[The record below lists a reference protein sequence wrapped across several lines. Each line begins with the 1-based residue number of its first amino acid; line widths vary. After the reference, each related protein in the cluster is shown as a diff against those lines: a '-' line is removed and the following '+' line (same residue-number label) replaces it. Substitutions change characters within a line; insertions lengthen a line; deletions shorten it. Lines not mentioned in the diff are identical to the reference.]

1 MTEVQERNYYELLG
15 VERGASEDE
24 IRASYKE
31 LARIF
36 HPDSNFFSDIIADP
50 VDNGEAD
57 TFKLITEAYRVLNDI
72 KRRAEYDTTLSPVL
86 REWNEVSEGQA
97 PLQVVPS
104 DFSQVGPKSGS
115 PLVNKAPPRTVFK
128 TEQCRRVSRVD
139 EIRNVPSVLDLC
151 LRRRGLLDRVL
162 GIFGL

>member
-1 MTEVQERNYYELLG
+1 MTSIEERNYYELLG
-15 VERGASEDE
+15 VERGASEEE

-57 TFKLITEAYRVLNDI
+57 TFKLITEAYRVLNDTR
-72 KRRAEYDTTLSPVL
+72 KRSEYDQTLSPVL
-86 REWNEVSEGQA
+86 REWNEAEEGQS

-104 DFSQVGPKSGS
+104 DFSNVGPQRVS
-115 PLVNKAPPRTVFK
+115 PLVDKAPQRKVF
-128 TEQCRRVSRVD
+128 TENRQRASRV
-139 EIRNVPSVLDLC
+139 EEVRSVPSVLDLC
-151 LRRRGLLDRVL
+151 MKNRGVL
-162 GIFGL
+162 GRILSLFGL